1 MIKIKKVHHIGIAVG
16 DLDRSLHFWKDI
28 VGLPLTA
35 TEQVTSHKVQ
45 VAFLAAGETT
55 IELLTPLDGNTAMQ
69 NFIRERGG
77 GLDHLC
83 LEVDDL
89 EKVLEEFKRNGINLI
104 NDTPVLLPGRKIAFV
119 HPSSADG
126 VLLEFYELV

>member
-1 MIKIKKVHHIGIAVG
+1 MINVKKVHHVGIAVS

-28 VGLPLTA
+28 IGLPLT
-35 TEQVTSHKVQ
+35 TIEKVTSHKVQ
-45 VAFLAAGETT
+45 VVFLQAGDTT
-55 IELLTPLDGNTAMQ
+55 IELLTPLNGNTIMQ
-69 NFIRERGG
+69 NFINERGG

-89 EKVLEEFKRNGINLI
+89 EKVLEELKHNEINLI
-104 NDTPVLLPGRKIAFV
+104 NDAPVSLPGRKIAFV